1 MIKWSGEMKKI
12 KTVVLLLILVA
23 VGLLIYQNRDYFFA
37 GNALSFNLGV
47 EGWHWTFTEIQ
58 NIGYFGICLAIGL
71 LITGW
76 KCISIRMK
84 SKKTIKGLKSDI
96 ESHLGTIS
104 SLKTELE
111 KYTSDPYLKKGV
123 QETSEKEKTGSPA
136 ETKETAPAE

>member
-1 MIKWSGEMKKI
+1 MKKI
-12 KTVVLLLILVA
+12 KMVVLLLILVA

-37 GNALSFNLGV
+37 KNALSFSLGV
-47 EGWHWTFTEIQ
+47 ESWNWTFTGIW

-76 KCISIRMK
+76 KCISISMK
-84 SKKTIKGLKSDI
+84 SKKTIKGLNSDI

-111 KYTSDPYLKKGV
+111 KYTSDPYLKKSGREKPET
-123 QETSEKEKTGSPA
+123 QEAGSLPEVKEA
-136 ETKETAPAE
+136 APAE